1 MIPRGISMKNYVKL
15 FFIIGLGMAIALMP
29 IHSNTIAILKS
40 NSDKIKDIT
49 KDIIAVAQT
58 PQNYNYQERLQQGRE
73 FFQAEQFSQAATV
86 WQQAATASHRAG
98 DSLHEALA
106 LNYLSLAAQ
115 KLGKWPEATN
125 AIASSIALI
134 KTPEK
139 TDFNAAELSI
149 LAQAFN
155 TQGHLQYATG
165 QTEAALSS
173 WQDAAKTYAE
183 INDTAGAIGAQ
194 INQVQAM
201 QTLGLYRRS
210 RTTLESV
217 EIALKNEP
225 DSLIK
230 ATGLRSLGN
239 VLRATGDLAKSRE
252 LLQQSLTISQN
263 LRLSS
268 AIAEAELSL
277 ANTARAIA
285 KNALEFRNQRT
296 ANTEIQIAL
305 DGYQKVVDRSNSP
318 SLRLRSQLNQLSLL
332 IDTENL
338 NKAQSLV
345 PLIQQQIEQ
354 LPMSR
359 QSVNARINLVNNLMR
374 LSFNPDSSLNA
385 RSQIYE
391 MAKELAIAVEQG
403 KKLNDPRTE
412 SYALGSLGKLYELT
426 KQPEEAKNVTEKALV
441 LAQSINATEI
451 AYRWQWQLGRVLKAQ
466 GNRQEAIAAYSVAV
480 ETLKYLRKDLAA
492 INPDNPDIQFY
503 FRDSIEPAYREFV
516 SLLTDPNEAPTQ
528 ENLRAA
534 IQAIEYLQLA
544 ELDNF
549 FQEACLDA
557 KLAQIDQIDP
567 TAAVIYPII
576 LPDRLAVIVGL
587 PNAPLRLYNT
597 VETQA
602 EVESAINK
610 LMQNIARGSGNNK
623 RVLETSKEIYNWLIM
638 PAESDLKNSQVQTLV
653 FILDGPLRNIPMA
666 ALHDGEKYLIESYGI
681 ALNPGL
687 QLLPSQSLFRE
698 NLQVL
703 IAGLSAA
710 RHGFSALPSVEKEI
724 QQISAEIPSQV
735 ILNEAFT
742 SATLQEQIN
751 SLSFPVV
758 HIATHGQFS
767 SQAENTF
774 ILSWDGK
781 INVKDLDRFLRKK
794 EAELSK
800 PIELLVFSACETAAG
815 DDRAALGLA
824 GVVVR
829 AGARSTLATLWQVS
843 DDSTAKLMVRFYQEL
858 AHDPKVSKAE
868 ALRRAQLSLL
878 QQDEYK
884 FPYFWSPYV
893 LVGNWR

>member
-1 MIPRGISMKNYVKL
+1 MKNYPK
-15 FFIIGLGMAIALMP
+15 FFFSIGVGMAIAMMP
-29 IHSNTIAILKS
+29 ILPNPIAILKS
-40 NSDKIKDIT
+40 NRDETKDIT
-49 KDIIAVAQT
+49 KDITAVAQT
-58 PQNYNYQERLQQGRE
+58 PPNYQERLQQGRE
-73 FFQAEQFSQAATV
+73 FFQAEQFSQAAMV
-86 WQQAATASHRAG
+86 WQQAVTESNRAG

-115 KLGKWPEATN
+115 KLGQWPEAKN
-125 AIASSIALI
+125 AIASCIALI
-134 KTPEK
+134 KTPKK

-149 LAQAFN
+149 LAQALN
-155 TQGHLQYATG
+155 TQGHLEYATG

-173 WQDAAKTYAE
+173 WQDAAKTYAQ

-194 INQVQAM
+194 INQAQAM

-210 RTTLESV
+210 RTTLEAV
-217 EIALKNEP
+217 EIAMKNEP

-239 VLRATGDLAKSRE
+239 VLRASGDLAKSRE

-277 ANTARAIA
+277 ANTAKAIA
-285 KNALEFRNQRT
+285 KNALEFKDQKT
-296 ANTEIQIAL
+296 ANTEIKIAL

-318 SLRLRSQLNQLSLL
+318 ALRLRSQLNQLSLL
-332 IDTENL
+332 IDTKKIKE
-338 NKAQSLV
+338 AQSLV

-354 LPMSR
+354 LPISR
-359 QSVNARINLVNNLMR
+359 QSVNARINWVNNLMR
-374 LSFNPDSSLNA
+374 LSFDPDSSLNE
-385 RSQIYE
+385 RSPIYE
-391 MAKELAIAVEQG
+391 MARELAIAVQQA
-403 KKLNDPRTE
+403 KILNDPRTE

-426 KQPEEAKNVTEKALV
+426 KQPEEAKNITEKALV

-466 GNRQEAIAAYSVAV
+466 GNRKEAIAAYSVAV
-480 ETLKYLRKDLAA
+480 ETLQSLRKDLAA
-492 INPDNPDIQFY
+492 INTDNPDIQFS
-503 FRDSIEPAYREFV
+503 FRDSIDPVYREFV
-516 SLLTDPNEAPTQ
+516 SLLTDPNEEPTQ

-534 IQAIEYLQLA
+534 RQAIEYLQLA

-557 KLAQIDQIDP
+557 KPVQIDQVDP

-576 LPDRLAVIVGL
+576 LPDRLAVIVAL

-597 VETQA
+597 LENQ
-602 EVESAINK
+602 EKVESEINK
-610 LMQNIARGSGNNK
+610 LMQNIARESGNNK
-623 RVLETSKEIYNWLIM
+623 RGLETAQQIYNWLIL

-653 FILDGPLRNIPMA
+653 FILDGLLRNIPMA
-666 ALHDGEKYLIESYGI
+666 ALHDGKKYLIETYSI

-687 QLLPSQSLFRE
+687 QLLPSQPLFRE
-698 NLQVL
+698 NLKVL

-710 RHGFSALPSVEKEI
+710 RHGFSALPNVEKEI
-724 QQISAEIPSQV
+724 QQITTEIPSQV
-735 ILNEAFT
+735 ILNEEFT
-742 SATLQEQIN
+742 NATLQEQIN

-781 INVKDLDRFLRKK
+781 INVKDLDHFLRKK
-794 EAELSK
+794 KAELSR

-843 DDSTAKLMVRFYQEL
+843 DDSTAQLMVRFYQEL
-858 AHDPKVSKAE
+858 ARDPNVSKAE
-868 ALRRAQLSLL
+868 ALRRAQLNLL
-878 QQDEYK
+878 QQDGYK